1 MASGNMIVTLVANT
15 RKWSSGLQRAGR
27 DTTSFGRVVSRGLQI
42 GAAALIGLVASL
54 SRIVPALLN
63 MGAESR
69 KADVQLRFLLENMQG
84 ISKATDETVKRMAA
98 YADRV
103 NRATGIDDEQ
113 IKVIQKKLLV
123 FKNVRKSA
131 DETGGAF
138 DRATSAAVD
147 LAAGGFGNLETNAK
161 LLGRMLDN
169 PTKNLDKLNR
179 AGVTFTET
187 EKKKIVALAQS
198 GKLYEAQDV
207 ILESIEG
214 RVKGLAE
221 ESATPLE
228 RLNGQFAQLGDEIG
242 ERMLPFLDE
251 AVGKITAFLATAEG
265 KRTLERIIKA
275 FEDLARNIG
284 FVVDALISLATW
296 WDKVTEGARKYQEQV
311 EKGKGRFG
319 RISTPFPSSNS
330 SSNNSANNPFGG
342 TSRMAPAG
350 IVVNFNAPVDSV
362 SAGRE
367 VARVLSDYNRSNGRR

>member
-15 RKWSSGLQRAGR
+15 RRWSSGLQRAGR

-54 SRIVPALLN
+54 SRVVPALLS

-69 KADVQLRFLLENMQG
+69 KADIQLRFLLENMQG
-84 ISKATDETVKRMAA
+84 ISKATDETTKRMAA

-103 NRATGIDDEQ
+103 NKATGVDDEQ
-113 IKVIQKKLLV
+113 IKVVQQKLLV

-131 DETGGAF
+131 DTTGAAF

-147 LAAGGFGNLETNAK
+147 LASGGFGTLETNAK
-161 LLGRMLDN
+161 LLGRMLED

-179 AGVTFTET
+179 AGITFTET
-187 EKKKIVALAQS
+187 EKKKIAQLAES
-198 GKLYEAQDV
+198 GRLYEAQDM

-228 RLNGQFAQLGDEIG
+228 KLNAQFQQLGDEIG

-251 AVGKITAFLATAEG
+251 AVGKITAFLSTAEG
-265 KRTLERIIKA
+265 KRTLERIIKS
-275 FEDLARNIG
+275 FEDMARNIN
-284 FVVDALISLATW
+284 FVVDALISLAEW
-296 WDKVTEGARKYQEQV
+296 WDKAATEAKKYNDETVQGSS
-311 EKGKGRFG
+311 KGGR
-319 RISTPFPSSNS
+319 RYSMYDDEVPTTPGLD
-330 SSNNSANNPFGG
+330 PFGG
-342 TSRMAPAG
+342 TSRMGKG
-350 IVVNFNAPVDSV
+350 IIVNFNAPVDSV

-367 VARVLSDYNRSNGRR
+367 VARVLADYNRSNGRR

>member
-27 DTTSFGRVVSRGLQI
+27 DTTSFGRIVSRGLQI

-54 SRIVPALLN
+54 GRVVPALLS

-84 ISKATDETVKRMAA
+84 ISDATDATTKRMAA

-113 IKVIQKKLLV
+113 VKVVQKKLLV

-131 DETGGAF
+131 DTTGAAF
-138 DRATSAAVD
+138 DRATAAAID
-147 LAAGGFGNLETNAK
+147 LAAGGFGTLETNAK
-161 LLGRMLDN
+161 LLGRMLEN
-169 PTKNLDKLNR
+169 PANNLDKLNR
-179 AGVTFTET
+179 AGITFTET
-187 EKKKIVALAQS
+187 EKRKIIALQES
-198 GKLYEAQDV
+198 GRIYEAQDLV
-207 ILESIEG
+207 LESIEG

-251 AVGKITAFLATAEG
+251 AVGKITAFLQTAEG
-265 KRTLERIIKA
+265 KRTLERIIKS
-275 FEDLARNIG
+275 FEDLARNINV
-284 FVVDALISLATW
+284 VVDALIWLAEW
-296 WDKVTEGARKYQEQV
+296 WDKAAQEAKKYNDETLRNPNTR
-311 EKGKGRFG
+311 GGRRYSMYDDSVPELPTVADNSDRG
-319 RISTPFPSSNS
+319 R
-330 SSNNSANNPFGG
+330 
-342 TSRMAPAG
+342 G

-367 VARVLSDYNRSNGRR
+367 VARVLADYNRSNGRR

>member
-27 DTTSFGRVVSRGLQI
+27 DTTSFGRVVSAGLKI
-42 GAAALIGLVASL
+42 GAAALLGLVASL
-54 SRIVPALLN
+54 GRIVPALLS

-84 ISKATDETVKRMAA
+84 ISQATDETVKRMAE

-103 NRATGIDDEQ
+103 NKATGIDDEQ

-131 DETGGAF
+131 DEMGGAF

-147 LAAGGFGNLETNAK
+147 LAAGGFGTLETNAK
-161 LLGRMLDN
+161 LLGRMLED
-169 PTKNLDKLNR
+169 PARNLDKLNR
-179 AGVTFTET
+179 AGVTFTQT
-187 EKKKIVALAQS
+187 EKNKITALAES
-198 GKLYEAQDV
+198 GRLYEAQDLV
-207 ILESIEG
+207 LKSIEG

-251 AVGKITAFLATAEG
+251 AVGKLTAFLQTAEG
-265 KRTLERIIKA
+265 KRTIERIIKA

-311 EKGKGRFG
+311 EQGKGRFG
-319 RISTPFPSSNS
+319 RNTTPFPTEDTDSGNP
-330 SSNNSANNPFGG
+330 SAPGG
-342 TSRMAPAG
+342 ARSRG
-350 IVVNFNAPVDSV
+350 IVVNFNAPIDSV

-367 VARVLSDYNRSNGRR
+367 VARVLADYNRSNGRR